1 MLALAAR
8 VADPFAEAR
17 AELDGLEAFLGS
29 PEACNMTHSDLERE
43 LEKRGREL
51 MRQLLQAP
59 LQVRGQGEAAEPVQ
73 GSDGVVRDEP
83 RLHERGLETI
93 FGEVRVERAGYGA
106 EGVDSLHPLD
116 AKLNLPVE
124 VYSHEVRRRAAEA
137 AAQGSFNEVVHGLSQ
152 TTGAQVAKRQ
162 VEELVVRAAQDF
174 QAFYHQ
180 RYEWRSPQE
189 TGSILVLTVDGKG
202 VVMRR
207 EDLREGTRKRAEECQ
222 HKLRTRLS
230 RGEKRNA
237 KRMATVAAVYTMAPQ
252 VRTAEQVL
260 RCLAPRHERETLER
274 PPPESKRVWA
284 SVQETPEEVIKEGFR
299 EARLRDP
306 EGRKRWVA
314 LVDGNETQLQIL
326 RKLFRRYGYY
336 PLIVLDFAHVAE
348 YVWKA
353 GMALLGEGQAQLDT
367 WATDHLLG
375 VLRGRSGQMAAG
387 MRRSATRRGL
397 APETREAIDRC
408 AHYLLK
414 YARYLRYDEYL
425 ALGLPIATG
434 VIEGACR
441 YLVKDRMERTGARW
455 SLKGAE
461 AVLRLR
467 ALWASGDFEAYWAFH
482 EKQEYLRN
490 HAVRYADG
498 QIVPMRGSPRPP
510 LKRVK

>member
-1 MLALAAR
+1 MPAWAER

-17 AELDGLEAFLGS
+17 AEFEGLEAFLGS
-29 PEACNMTHSDLERE
+29 QEACSMTHSDLERE

-51 MRQLLQAP
+51 LRQLLQAH
-59 LQVRGQGEAAEPVQ
+59 LEVRGPGQAAEPVQ
-73 GSDGVVRDEP
+73 GSDGVVRNEQH
-83 RLHERGLETI
+83 LHERGLETV

-106 EGVDSLHPLD
+106 GGVDSLHPLD
-116 AKLNLPVE
+116 ADLNLPVE

-137 AAQGSFNEVVHGLSQ
+137 AAQGSFDEVVHRLSQ

-162 VEELVVRAAQDF
+162 VEELIARAAQDF
-174 QAFYHQ
+174 QTFYHE
-180 RYEWRSPQE
+180 RYEWRPPQE
-189 TGSILVLTVDGKG
+189 TGAILVITVDGKG

-207 EDLREGTRKRAEECQ
+207 EDLREGTRKRAEGGR
-222 HKLRTRLS
+222 HKLLTRLS

-237 KRMATVAAVYTMAPQ
+237 KRMATVAAVYTIAPQ

-260 RCLAPRHERETLER
+260 RCLAPRHERESWER

-284 SVQETPEEVIKEGFR
+284 SVQESPEEVIKEAFG

-306 EGRKRWVA
+306 EGLKRWVA
-314 LVDGNETQLQIL
+314 LVDGNETQLKIL
-326 RKLFRRYGYY
+326 RKLFRRYGYC
-336 PLIVLDFAHVAE
+336 PLIVLDFVHVTE

-353 GMALLGEGQAQLDT
+353 GIALWGEGQAQLDT
-367 WATDHLLG
+367 WVSDHLLA
-375 VLRGRSGQMAAG
+375 VLRGRTGHVAAG
-387 MRRSATRRGL
+387 IRRSATRRGL
-397 APETREAIDRC
+397 APEAREAVDRC

-414 YARYLRYDEYL
+414 YAPYLRYDKYL

-467 ALWASGDFEAYWAFH
+467 ALWASGDFEAYWLFH
-482 EKQEYLRN
+482 EKQEYSRN
-490 HAVRYADG
+490 HAAHYVDG
-498 QIVPMRGSPRPP
+498 KVVPLRGSTRRH